1 MESIQDEGGR
11 LHQAVYLTVMKPG
24 LTLYTNMPTPYQL
37 DFFDALK
44 QTFNLTVVYFT
55 SREQDRLW
63 ELETEGEGYTAY
75 TLDNSSWI
83 SKFFARFNS
92 VHFSPSIFKMV
103 VRDPNKYVIVNGTY
117 WSPNVMIALIAG
129 KLRGKTMAFWT
140 EALFRTDN
148 VVKRLLKKVSLLPLS
163 LSTNFLMAIGKG
175 AAESFRE
182 YGYKKPAYIIPYSI
196 NVDLY
201 MDQALDRD
209 LMERLTTSLA
219 LEGKVVFLSS
229 GALIAR
235 KGMDTLIHAF
245 KGIKD
250 ENCSLI
256 IMGDGPERDNLE
268 QIIGDD
274 NRIHIIG
281 FQTKGSVPSVFRLA
295 DVFVFASRY
304 DGWGLVINEAC
315 AAGCAII
322 CSNAVGAVT
331 DRLMQDNAAIVCAV
345 DDSPAFQREMDL
357 LIRDSVRLDK
367 YKEHSSA
374 RARYFSSTYC
384 AEQVFN
390 IFMEGGANIDRV

>member
-1 MESIQDEGGR
+1 MESIQDEGRR

-24 LTLYTNMPTPYQL
+24 LTVYTNMPTPYQL

-44 QTFNLTVVYFT
+44 QKFNLTVVYFT

-63 ELETEGEGYTAY
+63 ELETEGEGYMAY

-83 SKFFARFNS
+83 SRFFARFNS

-163 LSTNFLMAIGKG
+163 LTTDFLMAIGKG
-175 AAESFRE
+175 AVESFRE

-201 MDQALDRD
+201 KDQALDRN
-209 LMERLTTSLA
+209 LMERLTTLLA

-229 GALIAR
+229 GALISR

-250 ENCSLI
+250 DNCSLI

-331 DRLMQDNAAIVCAV
+331 DRLMQDNAAIVCAA
-345 DDSPAFQREMDL
+345 DDSPAFQREMEL
-357 LIRDSVRLDK
+357 LIIDSVRLDK
-367 YKEHSSA
+367 YKELSSA

-384 AEQVFN
+384 AEQVCS
-390 IFMEGGANIDRV
+390 IFMEGGANVDRV

>member
-1 MESIQDEGGR
+1 
-11 LHQAVYLTVMKPG
+11 MKPG
-24 LTLYTNMPTPYQL
+24 LTVYTNMPTPYQL

-44 QTFNLTVVYFT
+44 QKFNLTVVYFT

-63 ELETEGEGYTAY
+63 ELETKGEGYISY

-83 SKFFARFNS
+83 SRFFARFNS
-92 VHFSPSIFKMV
+92 VHFSPSIV
-103 VRDPNKYVIVNGTY
+103 RIVLRDPNKYVIVNGTY

-140 EALFRTDN
+140 EALFKTDSAI
-148 VVKRLLKKVSLLPLS
+148 KRLLKRVSLLPIRLT
-163 LSTNFLMAIGKG
+163 TNFLMAIGKG

-196 NVDLY
+196 NIDLY
-201 MDQALDRD
+201 QDHAIDRD
-209 LMERLTTSLA
+209 LMDRLTTSLA
-219 LEGKVVFLSS
+219 LEGKLVFLSS
-229 GALIAR
+229 GSLIAR

-245 KGIKD
+245 KGIKE

-268 QIIGDD
+268 EIIGDD

-281 FQTKGSVPSVFRLA
+281 FQTKRSVPSVFRLA

-331 DRLMQDNAAIVCAV
+331 DRLVQDNAAIVCAA
-345 DDSPAFQREMDL
+345 DDSLAFRREMES
-357 LIRDSVRLDK
+357 LISDRVRLNK
-367 YKEHSSA
+367 YKELSSSK
-374 RARYFSSTYC
+374 ARYFSSTYC
-384 AEQVFN
+384 AEQVCR
-390 IFMEGGANIDRV
+390 IFLENGANVDLV